1 MKKLKNILKEY
12 QKLSLLQVNI
22 TNDTPNKY
30 N

>member
-22 TNDTPNKY
+22 NNNTPNKY

>member
-12 QKLSLLQVNI
+12 QKLGLLQVNI
-22 TNDTPNKY
+22 TNNTPNKY